1 MREGVIRSFTI
12 KCTIIKNDDDDDF
25 EPNFYFPVDIF
36 ENVNGEKAPS
46 EWNGGKF
53 ISCVVDPTT
62 MKIIYDVFTMSWK
75 CKGVIRVSMNSRVVR
90 GKWSAQEEARIVS
103 RLLINQSHAGARQR
117 ILFTE
122 ITR

>member
-75 CKGVIRVSMNSRVVR
+75 CKCRVIRVSINSRVVR
-90 GKWSAQEEARIVS
+90 GRWSAQEEARIVS
-103 RLLINQSHAGARQR
+103 RLLINQSHAGAR
-117 ILFTE
+117 
-122 ITR
+122 